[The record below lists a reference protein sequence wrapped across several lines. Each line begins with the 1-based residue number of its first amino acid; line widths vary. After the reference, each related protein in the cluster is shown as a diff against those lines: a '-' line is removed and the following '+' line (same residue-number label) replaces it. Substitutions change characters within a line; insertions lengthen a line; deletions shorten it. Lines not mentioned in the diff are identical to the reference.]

1 MNEDV
6 RSTLTEAFPDAAIK
20 TRRGG
25 HGKELRY
32 LETWRIVDRLNV
44 ALEHDWSFR
53 ILEWKVVESEVVV
66 HGELEAGGVIKH
78 AFGSSAVTR
87 SRDSGE
93 VVSIGDDVK
102 SAASDAL
109 KKSATLL
116 GIGLEL
122 YAGKGEQATTAKTPA
137 KASRRSR
144 NAGNGGVQDPPQ
156 GPTPSNGSRITE
168 RQLQAVLSLAESRG
182 GGAVTVRTQVLDE
195 FGVPL
200 EQLDRRQASQV
211 ISALNN
217 GGLQGVGGS
226 L

>member
-1 MNEDV
+1 MNEEV

-20 TRRGG
+20 TRRGS

-32 LETWRIVDRLNV
+32 LETWRIVDRLNT
-44 ALEHDWSFR
+44 ALDHDWSFR
-53 ILEWKVVESEVVV
+53 ILEWKVVENEVVV

-87 SRDSGE
+87 SRESGE

-102 SAASDAL
+102 SAASDCL
-109 KKSATLL
+109 KKAATLF
-116 GIGLEL
+116 GVGLEL
-122 YAGKGEQATTAKTPA
+122 YAGKGETHTTKTPT
-137 KASRRSR
+137 KAPSRSMS
-144 NAGNGGVQDPPQ
+144 AQNGSTQGTHQ
-156 GPTPSNGSRITE
+156 GPTPSNGSQITQ
-168 RQLQAVLSLAESRG
+168 RQLQAVLSLAESRS
-182 GGAVTVRTQVLDE
+182 GGAVAVRTQVLDE

-217 GGLQGVGGS
+217 GGLHTVGGAQ
-226 L
+226 